1 MIVRTGPFPAI
12 FFLTLVGLVAHGMI
26 RLLFPA
32 MTHVAASSTFAST
45 KIIVNHLFSFPV
57 DAWNGFV
64 RINRRVSSVVLP
76 VVSIHTFVFFVFS
89 EVKNAKFSL
98 VVKHVKVFVFDVI
111 VDQFGLE
118 FLFAMGVGT
127 KLFVRAF

>member
-1 MIVRTGPFPAI
+1 MIVRTRSLPAI

-26 RLLFPA
+26 WLLFPA
-32 MTHVAASSTFAST
+32 MAHVAASSTFASA

-64 RINRRVSSVVLP
+64 RISRRVSSVVLP

-89 EVKNAKFSL
+89 QVKNTEFSL

-111 VDQFGLE
+111 VD
-118 FLFAMGVGT
+118 
-127 KLFVRAF
+127 